1 MHGFVKQ
8 HGAILNVPR
17 YFWFREPILRFQV
30 IQNWS
35 FFDYPRGLVQHKKLS
50 KLHKDPPNRN
60 QTICSFPYDYW
71 KDETKRVFSL
81 LSWLF
86 VPRVKKEYFYNFVE
100 TFYSFDGRCS
110 ACVGLDGLQSQK
122 SFPVGVIVS
131 DHNSR
136 LARFDLL
143 WYCRQQDHPCRY
155 FEVSCP
161 FWPCYLVLNSEYRGF
176 FGNNVFRW
184 CYFFSCSENTQK
196 FQFLNAQTISRVNIK
211 CKCAEKSKCS
221 MLLMLVSS
229 DQNGVCQKKI
239 VLCRATNLATLVALE
254 RPKKHYGH
262 SLIIIFLNG
271 SCRFLRYRCTNKP
284 FGGS

>member
-1 MHGFVKQ
+1 MGVC
-8 HGAILNVPR
+8 
-17 YFWFREPILRFQV
+17 RF
-30 IQNWS
+30 
-35 FFDYPRGLVQHKKLS
+35 
-50 KLHKDPPNRN
+50 
-60 QTICSFPYDYW
+60 
-71 KDETKRVFSL
+71 
-81 LSWLF
+81 
-86 VPRVKKEYFYNFVE
+86 
-100 TFYSFDGRCS
+100 GRPTES
-110 ACVGLDGLQSQK
+110 K

-229 DQNGVCQKKI
+229 DQNGVCQKNRL
-239 VLCRATNLATLVALE
+239 VSSDQFGNFGRSGATKETLWYL
-254 RPKKHYGH
+254 
-262 SLIIIFLNG
+262 
-271 SCRFLRYRCTNKP
+271 
-284 FGGS
+284 